1 MIALT
6 ELAGKPLYL
15 GISSHRHTMARGAS
29 VDAFPRCPVLLG
41 LPWPNISH
49 LRRCRAVALAYLD
62 EVSPTHWPVPNRAC
76 GQRGFLE
83 YSPLCRP
90 SLSTLTIG
98 RF

>member
-15 GISSHRHTMARGAS
+15 GVSSLGTLRRARVRECVAAVSGT
-29 VDAFPRCPVLLG
+29 PG
-41 LPWPNISH
+41 QPWPNISH